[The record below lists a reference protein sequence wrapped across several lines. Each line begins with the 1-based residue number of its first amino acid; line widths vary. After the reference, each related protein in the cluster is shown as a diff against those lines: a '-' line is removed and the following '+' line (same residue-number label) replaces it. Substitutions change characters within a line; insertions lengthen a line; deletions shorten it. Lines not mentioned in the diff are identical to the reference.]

1 MSANLLDRLI
11 VLIFLLLVSFA
22 IFGHLGKR
30 PLFGVEGRWAE
41 GAREMSLRG
50 SNFVPT
56 LNFEPHVT
64 KPLLPFWLIKK
75 SGELLGY
82 SEFSV
87 RLPGAILAF
96 VSVFIFFGLSLKIFE
111 APYAKLAT
119 FLYGSSLGFLQFVR
133 LAQSEIYQLTGL
145 IIALTVYVYFREK
158 KSLIGYLLFFLG
170 LLIATLSKGL
180 TAVAVLTLFVMIDIL
195 FHKLYFHFN
204 PKAFL
209 ALFLG
214 VLLYF
219 LPYYLTSHE
228 MQTSLP
234 FYLWFRENLKQ
245 AVDPYDNLRPF
256 YIYLYFWPLWLAPF
270 SLFLLSA
277 LYKKI
282 KNFSLLTGVEKV
294 FLLSNLAIFLL
305 FTIAKARRGY
315 YILPILPFSI
325 MLITLYIKRFTPT
338 ILPKIY
344 TWGAF
349 VIPLITLSSPFILK
363 SFGFTITYELIFYTI
378 LFFLLQVGLLLL
390 RTKISYPFLAIVL
403 LYLSIEALYFGL
415 YQPYFSQSTEKEAG
429 KFVKTL
435 ITEHK
440 NLRLCAVSKEEGP
453 VANFYFYA
461 EIKEKVPLYREE
473 ERALK
478 ECHVL
483 ILRKTL
489 PPQVQ
494 EKARALN
501 FIIRSFENRKEPSK
515 SYYILYNS
523 STLNT
528 PSL

>member
-1 MSANLLDRLI
+1 
-11 VLIFLLLVSFA
+11 
-22 IFGHLGKR
+22 
-30 PLFGVEGRWAE
+30 
-41 GAREMSLRG
+41 
-50 SNFVPT
+50 
-56 LNFEPHVT
+56 
-64 KPLLPFWLIKK
+64 
-75 SGELLGY
+75 
-82 SEFSV
+82 
-87 RLPGAILAF
+87 
-96 VSVFIFFGLSLKIFE
+96 
-111 APYAKLAT
+111 
-119 FLYGSSLGFLQFVR
+119 
-133 LAQSEIYQLTGL
+133 
-145 IIALTVYVYFREK
+145 
-158 KSLIGYLLFFLG
+158 
-170 LLIATLSKGL
+170 
-180 TAVAVLTLFVMIDIL
+180 
-195 FHKLYFHFN
+195 
-204 PKAFL
+204 
-209 ALFLG
+209 
-214 VLLYF
+214 
-219 LPYYLTSHE
+219 

-234 FYLWFRENLKQ
+234 FYFWFKENLKQ

-305 FTIAKARRGY
+305 FAIAKARRGY

-325 MLITLYIKRFTPT
+325 ILITLYIKRFTPT

-349 VIPLITLSSPFILK
+349 VIPLITLSSPLILK
-363 SFGFTITYELIFYTI
+363 SFGFTITFKLIFYTI

-403 LYLSIEALYFGL
+403 LYLSKEVLFFGL
-415 YQPYFSQSTEKEAG
+415 YQPHFSQSTEKEAG

-435 ITEHK
+435 ITENK

-473 ERALK
+473 ERALR

-494 EKARALN
+494 EKARTLN

-523 STLNT
+523 STLKT